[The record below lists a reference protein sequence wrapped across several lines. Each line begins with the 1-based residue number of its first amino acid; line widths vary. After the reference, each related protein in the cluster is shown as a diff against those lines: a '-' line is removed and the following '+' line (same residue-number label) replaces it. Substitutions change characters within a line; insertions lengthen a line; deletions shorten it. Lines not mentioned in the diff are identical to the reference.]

1 MTGGGVA
8 PAVDAFR
15 RGRPTFLLYGS
26 VAAFAYGLYAL
37 GPYLTLLAAELD
49 LSYAALSLHSTAW
62 AAGTVLVGLV
72 YGRASAALDRAVL
85 FRIGVAGSVVGAAVL
100 ALGRATPVTLAG
112 AALGG
117 AFGALVQT
125 SAFAALADLHGPL
138 RDRALVEANIGASAA
153 AVLAPVALGGL
164 AVTAVGWRG
173 AMWLPV
179 VALLALVVV
188 FRDVRLPG
196 TGAGSTPGSTPG
208 STRAGGLSARCW
220 ALCAVTGLVVGVEFA
235 VVYYGGQLLRE
246 GAGLDAVAAA
256 TWMSLFFVAQLV
268 GRVVGSRIAGRP
280 GLLPPL
286 IAAAIGGLALL
297 RLGTAPATALT
308 GLALTGLAV
317 ANLFPL
323 ALSAAVAAS
332 GGRTDLAAARAQLLV
347 GAATTF
353 GPLLLGLLA
362 DRVGVR
368 PAFSVA
374 LVMAGAALAVVLA
387 LRERTAARG

>member
-62 AAGTVLVGLV
+62 AAGTLLVGLV

-196 TGAGSTPGSTPG
+196 AGAGSTPG

-297 RLGTAPATALT
+297 RLGTAPATALA